1 MLHDVVRGIGNAMEQ
16 NAGPEGDRE
25 SRALREAN
33 RGVIVERFH
42 PHDAEVRVLTV
53 GGKAVVGATDSNW
66 ILMRSEP
73 SSTEEWNQIGNTS
86 SSEDW
91 IRREGHWPS
100 IVEWSESLASETDLL
115 RVDFLVSRSGENSG
129 ENSGSCVA
137 SEMCAFL
144 WPQSTFFNG
153 AHERLEKML
162 LDHHDIQGLDYAEEA
177 FFVAK
182 GETMNPTA

>member
-1 MLHDVVRGIGNAMEQ
+1 
-16 NAGPEGDRE
+16 
-25 SRALREAN
+25 
-33 RGVIVERFH
+33 
-42 PHDAEVRVLTV
+42 
-53 GGKAVVGATDSNW
+53 
-66 ILMRSEP
+66 MRSEP

-91 IRREGHWPS
+91 IRREVWHYQINDPGSCCMCNKPERINIVLGMECLSIRPFVRWLSKKAGRDHAVIDICQWYPTLVAFFLSQGHWPS

-162 LDHHDIQGLDYAEEA
+162 LDHHEIQGLDYAEEA